1 MGRLHGGFQSDSR
14 KIQQRTWSV
23 LDTIT
28 NKSNKEILMLPPAKE
43 DVFTTEN
50 LAKIRM
56 PLVFLLNTEEI
67 EIFLVHKVFHS
78 VTFGPYTYGSTSSRH
93 AKASITFAIP
103 LEGSTSELAEIMKLI
118 ECVVRYRKD
127 ENIVTERRI
136 YLVGVQWFLWHS
148 CRLWFGNPV
157 EVRSDMTTSTVS
169 YIPISHLTSP
179 AVYTHSHVDFG
190 KYIGTQKVLVAVPVT
205 N

>member
-103 LEGSTSELAEIMKLI
+103 LESSTSELAEIMKLI

-136 YLVGVQWFLWHS
+136 YW
-148 CRLWFGNPV
+148 
-157 EVRSDMTTSTVS
+157 
-169 YIPISHLTSP
+169 
-179 AVYTHSHVDFG
+179 
-190 KYIGTQKVLVAVPVT
+190 
-205 N
+205 

>member
-43 DVFTTEN
+43 DVFTAEN

-56 PLVFLLNTEEI
+56 PLVFSLNTEEI

-78 VTFGPYTYGSTSSRH
+78 VTFGPYTYGSTSSSH

-103 LEGSTSELAEIMKLI
+103 LESSTSELAEIMKLI

-136 YLVGVQWFLWHS
+136 YLVCVQWFLWHS
-148 CRLWFGNPV
+148 CQLWFGNPV
-157 EVRSDMTTSTVS
+157 EVRSDMTTSLCHISLLV
-169 YIPISHLTSP
+169 ISHHLQFIRIHMLT
-179 AVYTHSHVDFG
+179 
-190 KYIGTQKVLVAVPVT
+190 LV
-205 N
+205 NI

>member
-1 MGRLHGGFQSDSR
+1 
-14 KIQQRTWSV
+14 
-23 LDTIT
+23 
-28 NKSNKEILMLPPAKE
+28 MLPPAKE

-93 AKASITFAIP
+93 AKALITF
-103 LEGSTSELAEIMKLI
+103 EGSTSELAEIMKLI

-127 ENIVTERRI
+127 ENIVTE
-136 YLVGVQWFLWHS
+136 
-148 CRLWFGNPV
+148 
-157 EVRSDMTTSTVS
+157 
-169 YIPISHLTSP
+169 
-179 AVYTHSHVDFG
+179 
-190 KYIGTQKVLVAVPVT
+190 
-205 N
+205 